1 MLFVCMFS
9 GLTIGTAQ
17 PMGVVF
23 PREDQQ
29 VNCWPLWMLFKSTG
43 TEVARG
49 YIGPAI
55 EEFTF
60 VFELHYQGG
69 LGGAGVV

>member
-1 MLFVCMFS
+1 
-9 GLTIGTAQ
+9 
-17 PMGVVF
+17 
-23 PREDQQ
+23 
-29 VNCWPLWMLFKSTG
+29 MLFKSTG